1 MYTLHIAN
9 KNYSSWSLR
18 PWALMRELR
27 IPFTESLI
35 PFHQAA
41 VGRLPAHCAE
51 RQGAVSGRWRY
62 HGVGVAGDRGVPGGA
77 PCRAFGLKATDARA
91 WSRSACRGN
100 ARRLQRTAQLLFDEL
115 RGTRAVCIP
124 CTAASTADLERISAL
139 WNDGLDH
146 FGGPFL
152 AGAAFSAVDA
162 FFAPVVFR
170 IQTYGLELDP
180 AARATSPGC
189 WSATACA
196 AWYAGALREPWRD
209 APHDAEIAQFGA
221 VLQDF
226 RAPGESWRPIRY
238 TCALVALRHGL
249 FVGEDFRCE
258 HCAWPRWPC
267 WPW

>member
-18 PWALMRELR
+18 PWVLMRELR

-41 VGRLPAHCAE
+41 EWAAYRRIAPNGKVPCLVDGDITVWESLAIVEYLAE
-51 RQGAVSGRWRY
+51 RHA
-62 HGVGVAGDRGVPGGA
+62 GVWPDGTA
-77 PCRAFGLKATDARA
+77 ARA
-91 WSRSACRGN
+91 WSRSAAAEMHAGFAQLRTCCSMSCAVRV
-100 ARRLQRTAQLLFDEL
+100 RLHTRTAGLD
-115 RGTRAVCIP
+115 
-124 CTAASTADLERISAL
+124 ADLNRIASL
-139 WNDGLDH
+139 WNDGLGQ

-170 IQTYGLELDP
+170 IQSYGLELDEISQGYI
-180 AARATSPGC
+180 ARLLERESLR
-189 WSATACA
+189 S
-196 AWYAGALREPWRD
+196 WYEEAVREPWRD

-226 RAPGESWRPIRY
+226 RAPIES
-238 TCALVALRHGL
+238 
-249 FVGEDFRCE
+249 
-258 HCAWPRWPC
+258 
-267 WPW
+267 